1 MKKLI
6 AVLLLM
12 VLAIVSASALA
23 EGIAGAD
30 AAGTVA
36 KEGNLLMDGLLVTV
50 IGLAGVFFVL
60 ILFFLIIKLM
70 QKLLR

>member
-6 AVLLLM
+6 AVLLL
-12 VLAIVSASALA
+12 VLATVSASALA

-30 AAGTVA
+30 AAGTFA
-36 KEGNLLMDGLLVTV
+36 EEGSLVMDGLLVTV